1 VAASLSSAAA
11 GETELQGVLADLWP
25 LLCHSLQN
33 EHYTRDQVLA
43 ATRAALPLMQ
53 RVLPVFNAPVVSTS
67 SDEAALPNDRRLRQV
82 HRALKELSE
91 GCRSYRT
98 RWQRCGDR
106 ALMRQELLYQ
116 HSPPSVISIML
127 LATHTSQQ

>member
-1 VAASLSSAAA
+1 LSSAAA
-11 GETELQGVLADLWP
+11 GGTELQGVLADLWP

-67 SDEAALPNDRRLRQV
+67 SDEEALPNDRRLRQV

-91 GCRSYRT
+91 GQETWQT
-98 RWQRCGDR
+98 RVQLQVIQDEVAKVRGPGTVMDHAPR
-106 ALMRQELLYQ
+106 AAV
-116 HSPPSVISIML
+116 S
-127 LATHTSQQ
+127 A